1 MHLQFEQI
9 DSTLND
15 AEILQT
21 VQSKPS
27 QDIPFEENVVKI
39 ILQVCNIKIV
49 ECIVLCLF
57 LFMFYVNFVCVFYN
71 FAE

>member
-21 VQSKPS
+21 VQSIPS

-57 LFMFYVNFVCVFYN
+57 LFMFYVNFLSVFYN